1 MPGKGQKCILPGLLV
16 VVASI
21 ENETIQITF
30 ATPERKPGK
39 SRNFKDAPV
48 GRSGSGKVSL
58 SPSKIQKQS
67 GAASSL

>member
-1 MPGKGQKCILPGLLV
+1 MPGKGQESILPDLPV
-16 VVASI
+16 VVASRK
-21 ENETIQITF
+21 NKNIQITF

-48 GRSGSGKVSL
+48 GRSGSDKVSL